1 MKRHENG
8 KYDVGRDDFVYAYI
22 NFEVEHFRGELLFRM
37 KGLVNLVTQT
47 LFSVTRKLLGLVER
61 HKSSK
66 GC

>member
-37 KGLVNLVTQT
+37 KGLVNLVT
-47 LFSVTRKLLGLVER
+47 
-61 HKSSK
+61 
-66 GC
+66 